1 MLNITLQHLYHT
13 LFESVFQHNQN
24 SIKFK
29 ILLLHIQERV
39 IQLELYL
46 TRKLRTITRNVMQN
60 PITPKLRTIT
70 QNVMQNPI
78 TPKLRT
84 ITQNVMQNP
93 IT

>member
-1 MLNITLQHLYHT
+1 MLNITLKHLYHT
-13 LFESVFQHNQN
+13 LLESVFQHNQK

-39 IQLELYL
+39 IPLELYL
-46 TRKLRTITRNVMQN
+46 TRKLRTITQNVMKN

-78 TPKLRT
+78 T
-84 ITQNVMQNP
+84 
-93 IT
+93 